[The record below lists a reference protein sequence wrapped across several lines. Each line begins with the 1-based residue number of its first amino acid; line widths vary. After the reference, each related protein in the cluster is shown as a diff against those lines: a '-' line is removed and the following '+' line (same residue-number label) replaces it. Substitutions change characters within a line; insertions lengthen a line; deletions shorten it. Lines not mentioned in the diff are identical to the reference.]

1 MQQQE
6 EQQFNT
12 IKHSAEKADFVLRLY
27 ITGVSPNS
35 VRAVTNLKEICE
47 KYLKGKY
54 SLEVIDIYQQ
64 AALAQE
70 EQIIAL
76 PLLIKKFPLPER
88 RFIGDLSDTDK
99 VLKGFGL
106 NAH

>member
-1 MQQQE
+1 MHKQE
-6 EQQFNT
+6 EQQVGTLSN
-12 IKHSAEKADFVLRLY
+12 SAKKAEFVLRLY
-27 ITGVSPNS
+27 ITGASPNS
-35 VRAVTNLKEICE
+35 IRAVTNLKEICE
-47 KYLKGKY
+47 KYLPGKY
-54 SLEVIDIYQQ
+54 SLEVIDVYQQ
-64 AALAQE
+64 ASLAEQ

-106 NAH
+106 NAL